1 MAHSPSRASPSA
13 GGGAGRGGQSVPGG
27 LHSQGRSMSPPAN
40 PPPSKRDKR
49 RTALQERL
57 QELTATFSQ
66 NRDTQFRQQLHAL
79 QCDMTLINNA
89 DPYAP
94 GPLPDSADDI
104 AQLIETTVG
113 GGKFGKE
120 MASFAG
126 IWYSRFIQEI
136 NQVKEDKDAE
146 LVMLMN
152 RHRDNLE
159 RYKREYTFRLHFAGE
174 EFNQLSSTLRERLVQ
189 AISGKKARLMREKE
203 QLDIADTNALLLH
216 PNQFS
221 ITHPSSP
228 GGVHSNRKTRHTRHR
243 VDLEE
248 LGNGIVGDHANK
260 RKRKAPL
267 DDDAGSPGRDGLST
281 PAERAKASLS
291 QQQHAQTYNIHSLFT
306 EKELTA
312 HANHAHVAAVH
323 FFSTSK
329 RQEPVSGAATNGN
342 NTDIEDVLMGGD
354 GTGLEDDG
362 TPATDMAR
370 TASQNFHATRSTRT
384 QVNAGL
390 NVLAELSDKPT
401 TRPNLPY
408 HILANYHARP
418 NGNAP
423 PLPPLMNEEIDDDCA
438 RVERLQTK
446 SPGWIDKG
454 LIEILVDPVPDETD
468 GPPQNP
474 DRFSMLHPDFLT
486 DMGIH
491 LYPVKSNGKN
501 GSFEMFPVTKR
512 QRAS

>member
-1 MAHSPSRASPSA
+1 
-13 GGGAGRGGQSVPGG
+13 
-27 LHSQGRSMSPPAN
+27 
-40 PPPSKRDKR
+40 
-49 RTALQERL
+49 
-57 QELTATFSQ
+57 
-66 NRDTQFRQQLHAL
+66 
-79 QCDMTLINNA
+79 
-89 DPYAP
+89 
-94 GPLPDSADDI
+94 
-104 AQLIETTVG
+104 
-113 GGKFGKE
+113 
-120 MASFAG
+120 
-126 IWYSRFIQEI
+126 
-136 NQVKEDKDAE
+136 
-146 LVMLMN
+146 
-152 RHRDNLE
+152 
-159 RYKREYTFRLHFAGE
+159 
-174 EFNQLSSTLRERLVQ
+174 
-189 AISGKKARLMREKE
+189 MREKE

-384 QVNAGL
+384 HVNAGL

-491 LYPVKSNGKN
+491 LYPVKNNGKN
-501 GSFEMFPVTKR
+501 GGFEMFPVTKR

>member
-1 MAHSPSRASPSA
+1 
-13 GGGAGRGGQSVPGG
+13 
-27 LHSQGRSMSPPAN
+27 
-40 PPPSKRDKR
+40 
-49 RTALQERL
+49 
-57 QELTATFSQ
+57 
-66 NRDTQFRQQLHAL
+66 
-79 QCDMTLINNA
+79 
-89 DPYAP
+89 
-94 GPLPDSADDI
+94 
-104 AQLIETTVG
+104 
-113 GGKFGKE
+113 
-120 MASFAG
+120 
-126 IWYSRFIQEI
+126 
-136 NQVKEDKDAE
+136 
-146 LVMLMN
+146 
-152 RHRDNLE
+152 
-159 RYKREYTFRLHFAGE
+159 
-174 EFNQLSSTLRERLVQ
+174 VQ
-189 AISGKKARLMREKE
+189 AISGKKARLLREKE

-228 GGVHSNRKTRHTRHR
+228 GGIHGNRKTRHTRHR

-248 LGNGIVGDHANK
+248 LGNGTVGDHVNK

-267 DDDAGSPGRDGLST
+267 DDDAGSGRDGLST

-312 HANHAHVAAVH
+312 HANHAHVATVH

-342 NTDIEDVLMGGD
+342 NTDVEDALGGGD
-354 GTGLEDDG
+354 GTGPEDNG

-384 QVNAGL
+384 HVNSSL
-390 NVLAELSDKPT
+390 NVLAELSDKPA
-401 TRPNLPY
+401 TRPSLPY

-423 PLPPLMNEEIDDDCA
+423 PLPPLMNEEIDDDCM
-438 RVERLQTK
+438 RVERLQNTK
-446 SPGWIDKG
+446 SRGWIDKG
-454 LIEILVDPVPDETD
+454 LIEILVDPVADEID
-468 GPPQNP
+468 GSPQNP

-491 LYPVKSNGKN
+491 LYPITRNGEN
-501 GSFEMFPVTKR
+501 GNFEMFPVSAKR
-512 QRAS
+512 QRA